1 MMIEI
6 ERVRIVCR
14 RTGQIIN
21 FCGECRAE
29 TDFVPV
35 SEATRIVQAD
45 EATISRLAETK
56 ALHALPATNGGIYV
70 CLASI
75 ERFGENR
82 FV

>member
-1 MMIEI
+1 MIEI
-6 ERVRIVCR
+6 ECVRVVCR
-14 RTGQIIN
+14 RTGQIIS

-35 SEATRIVQAD
+35 SEATRIVQTD
-45 EATISRLAETK
+45 EATLFRLAETN
-56 ALHALPATNGGIYV
+56 ALHWLPATDGEIYV